1 MYPKPKQI
9 ESSQIQQIKVK
20 PGFKN
25 FLLKK
30 GSSCEMIKDPGNII
44 IFIHSGRVR
53 VLVGKYK
60 EYIFSDRTMF
70 LINNGSYQ
78 LEILQNS
85 EITILSLDQNWHT
98 FFDNLHGKKP
108 RSKEKFLF
116 SLVSLPIE
124 PRVEVFLESVSF
136 LLSRREVARAF
147 QTDKQRELEIL
158 LKRCYSK
165 KSLIAFLSCICT
177 DCQDFYQFVQDN
189 YDKHKGVEE
198 LISLSGLSQ
207 STFNRKFREMFG
219 ESPYQWIMSKRAET
233 ILIKLTET
241 NVPLSRIMKEY
252 KFTDAS
258 HFNRFCKLMYNNPPS
273 RIRNNNNPSK
283 IRNINFILK
292 TASAEV

>member
-1 MYPKPKQI
+1 MSPRPKRT
-9 ESSQIQQIKVK
+9 ENSLIQQIKVK

-25 FLLKK
+25 FIFKK
-30 GSSCEMIKDPGNII
+30 GTSCEMIKEPGNII
-44 IFIHSGRVR
+44 LFIHSGRVR

-70 LINNGSYQ
+70 LINNGIYQ
-78 LEILQNS
+78 LEVLQNS
-85 EITILSLDQNWHT
+85 EVTILNLDQNWYD
-98 FFDNLHGKKP
+98 FFDNLHGKKH
-108 RSKEKFLF
+108 RSKDKFLF

-124 PRVEVFLESVSF
+124 PRLEVFLESVSF
-136 LLSRREVARAF
+136 LLSRREIARAF

-158 LKRCYSK
+158 FRRCYSK
-165 KSLIAFLSCICT
+165 KSLIGFLSRICT
-177 DCQDFYQFVQDN
+177 DCQDFYQFIQDN

-198 LISLSGLSQ
+198 LIVLSGLSQ

-233 ILIKLTET
+233 ILKKLIET

-258 HFNRFCKLMYNNPPS
+258 HFNRFCKQMYNKPPS
-273 RIRNNNNPSK
+273 QIRNNNLIVNTVSV
-283 IRNINFILK
+283 
-292 TASAEV
+292 EV